1 MKSQTVVVPQV
12 GDYHVDTSHSTISF
26 TTRHIFGLAAVH
38 GTFDLREGHIYVA
51 ENPADSSARAVIA
64 TSSIQTGNSTRDN
77 AVRSAAY
84 LDAERY
90 PDITFV
96 ATKSA
101 EVAGHQELRGSLK
114 AHGQARP
121 LNIQIESLHMT
132 DHQLIIRAT
141 ATVDRYAFGV
151 TKMKGMAA
159 RYLKLQLDITAN
171 PS

>member
-1 MKSQTVVVPQV
+1 MQSQTVVVPQV
-12 GDYHVDTSHSTISF
+12 GDYHVDPSQSKISF
-26 TTRHIFGLAAVH
+26 TTRHMFGLAAVQ

-51 ENPADSSARAVIA
+51 KNEADSSARAVIA
-64 TSSIQTGNSTRDN
+64 TSSIRTGNTTRDN

-84 LDAERY
+84 LDAEQY

-96 ATKSA
+96 ATKLA
-101 EVAGHQELRGSLK
+101 NIQGHQELRGSLK

-121 LNIQIESLHMT
+121 LNVQIESLHMAGS
-132 DHQLIIRAT
+132 QLIIKAT
-141 ATVDRYAFGV
+141 ATVDRYAHGV

-159 RYLKLQLDITAN
+159 RYLKLQLDITAT

>member
-1 MKSQTVVVPQV
+1 MQSQTTVVPQV
-12 GDYHVDTSHSTISF
+12 GDYHVDPSHSTISF
-26 TTRHIFGLAAVH
+26 TTRHMFGLAAVR

-64 TSSIQTGNSTRDN
+64 TSSIQTGNTTRDDM
-77 AVRSAAY
+77 VRSAAY
-84 LDAERY
+84 LDAEHY

-96 ATKSA
+96 ATKLA
-101 EVAGHQELRGSLK
+101 EIEGHQELRGSLK

-121 LNIQIESLHMT
+121 LNIQIESLHVTNHKM
-132 DHQLIIRAT
+132 IISAT

-159 RYLKLQLDITAN
+159 RYLKLQLDITAT